1 MRGAGARSREE
12 EEEEEEEEI
21 RNTTFIGKWICN
33 RFILNCAIRS
43 IELELNAENS

>member
-1 MRGAGARSREE
+1 MRGAGARSR
-12 EEEEEEEEI
+12 EEEEEI